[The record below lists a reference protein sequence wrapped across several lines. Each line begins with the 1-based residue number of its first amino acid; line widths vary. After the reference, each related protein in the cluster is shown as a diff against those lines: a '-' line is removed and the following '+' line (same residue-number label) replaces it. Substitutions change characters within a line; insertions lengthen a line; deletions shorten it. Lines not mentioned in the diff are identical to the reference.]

1 MSCGILVTQPG
12 IKPVP
17 SALEVCALNHC
28 TVREVPKVA
37 RFLGKMVLSQ
47 REGLDS
53 SSLRTAP
60 QGFLSHSCCVRAVSA
75 VVLDLQPPGLQ
86 YARLPCPSPCPG
98 VCSDSCPLSWWCYPI
113 ISSFAHPW
121 LFTSGGQSIR
131 TSATIL
137 PMNIQAWFPLGS
149 TGLISCSLRDSQESS
164 PAQLKSISSLALSLL
179 YGPTLT
185 SIHDCWKNHSFD
197 YMDLCQQSDDSF

>member
-47 REGLDS
+47 QEGLDS

-60 QGFLSHSCCVRAVSA
+60 QGFLSHSSCVRAVSA
-75 VVLDLQPPGLQ
+75 VVLALQPPGLQ

-149 TGLISCSLRDSQESS
+149 TGLISLQSEGLSRVFSS
-164 PAQLKSISSLALSLL
+164 TAQKHQFFGTQSSLWSNSHIHSWLL
-179 YGPTLT
+179 EKP
-185 SIHDCWKNHSFD
+185 
-197 YMDLCQQSDDSF
+197 

>member
-17 SALEVCALNHC
+17 SALEVCGLNHC
-28 TVREVPKVA
+28 TVREVPRVA
-37 RFLGKMVLSQ
+37 QFLGKMVLSQ
-47 REGLDS
+47 QEGLYS

-60 QGFLSHSCCVRAVSA
+60 QGFLSHSCSVRAVSA
-75 VVLDLQPPGLQ
+75 GVLALQPPGLQ
-86 YARLPCPSPCPG
+86 HARLLCPPPSPG

-113 ISSFAHPW
+113 FWLAKDCYPFAHPW

-131 TSATIL
+131 TSATIF

-149 TGLISCSLRDSQESS
+149 TGLISLQSEGLSRVLSS
-164 PAQLKSISSLALSLL
+164 TAQKHQFFGTQSSLWSNSHIHSWLL
-179 YGPTLT
+179 EKP
-185 SIHDCWKNHSFD
+185 
-197 YMDLCQQSDDSF
+197 